1 MTRQTILLIILV
13 LALMGTGYFVYQNFR
28 SQPEG
33 AINSQTQGEFQN
45 RLAEL
50 QRLKELRLDTSI
62 FQDKFFQTLQ
72 LPEKPAEQPLTPG
85 RPNPFFPP

>member
-1 MTRQTILLIILV
+1 
-13 LALMGTGYFVYQNFR
+13 MGTGYFVYQNFQ
-28 SQPEG
+28 SQPES
-33 AINSQTQGEFQN
+33 ALNLQAQGEFQN

-50 QRLKELRLDTSI
+50 QRLKELKLDTSI

-72 LPEKPAEQPLTPG
+72 LPEKPSEQPLTPG